1 MKKILSLLFAS
12 FLIISSMFASNIT
25 PDIDW
30 KVGFTIGDP
39 AIKSINSITFGP
51 ANILFV
57 GDALSAQVVAVDL
70 SDKMSKTTND
80 VQMIKNVDG
89 HLAKMLGTTK
99 DQISITDMAVNP
111 GSQDVFLSVQHG
123 SGKNMLFKVIGDA
136 FEMVKLDHVSHSKM
150 AIAEP
155 ISADAKDRRD
165 RSLRKWA
172 ISDLRYDDGKVFLTG
187 LSNKEFGSTFRSM
200 DFPFKDDQSFG
211 SLEIYHAAHG
221 KYETNSPVKTF
232 TTVTLNG
239 EPHVIASYTCTPLV
253 IFPLKDLKNGVH
265 AKGRTVAELG
275 NRNTPLDIIEIKSEG
290 ERFILLANSSRSLM
304 RIKVSDIEA
313 FKDDLTSPV
322 KENSATA
329 GVDFIALPLVNVL
342 QLDKLSD
349 DSFVMLQRTSSGD
362 LVLNKGG
369 KRWL

>member
-1 MKKILSLLFAS
+1 MKKIFSLLFAS
-12 FLIISSMFASNIT
+12 FLLSSVLTANN
-25 PDIDW
+25 IDW
-30 KVGFTIGDP
+30 KAGFTMGDP

-51 ANILFV
+51 DNILFV
-57 GDALSAQVVAVDL
+57 GDAQSAQVVAVDL
-70 SDKMSKTTND
+70 SDKMSPAASELEI
-80 VQMIKNVDG
+80 MKNVDG

-111 GSQDVFLSVQHG
+111 GTQDVFLAVKHG
-123 SGKNMLFKVIGDA
+123 SGKNMLFKVVGEA
-136 FEMVKLDHVSHSKM
+136 FEMVKLDLVSHSKM

-155 ISADAKDRRD
+155 IAADAKDRRE

-172 ISDLRYDDGKVFLTG
+172 VSDLRYDNGKVFLTG
-187 LSNKEFGSTFRSM
+187 LSNKEFGSTFRSL

-232 TTVTLNG
+232 TTLELNG

-253 IFPLKDLKNGVH
+253 VFPLKDLKNGKH
-265 AKGRTVAELG
+265 AKGRTIAELG
-275 NRNTPLDIIEIKSEG
+275 NRNTPLDIIEITSEG
-290 ERFILLANSSRSLM
+290 ERYILLANSSRALM

-313 FKDDLTSPV
+313 FQDGLTTKV
-322 KENSATA
+322 TVNSGTA
-329 GVDFIALPLVNVL
+329 GVDFISLPLVNVL
-342 QLDKLSD
+342 QLDKLSE
-349 DSFVMLQRTSSGD
+349 DSFVMLQRTASGD